1 MPHRTLPL
9 LLGVTTT
16 LLLNGSSPLHAKEAQ
31 EPDVQAE
38 TETVDSAS
46 LELIIPQEPAPN
58 GYRAMAQIDEL
69 MESYEARELCKTPDG
84 RSLWLASFGQ
94 RNAPGR
100 PAILLVANLNGNRL
114 VATEVALE
122 LCQHLNEASAL
133 LDVATVHVIAA
144 ANPDAAAR
152 ALSGEYVHRGRG
164 LDEDFDGR
172 VDEDGPDD
180 IDGDGQLL
188 QMLVEDATGEW
199 LLDEEHPLLL
209 RKADRSKGERGK
221 WRLEMEGLDND
232 GDQDQAEDGPGGVN
246 LQNNFPHRWRA
257 HRPESGVFQL
267 SEPESRALAD
277 FVLETRHLALVIVL
291 DAEDNLSDPP
301 SGKSQ
306 TDKDSTEPR
315 EDDVA
320 LLKVLGERLY
330 QDLEHKPVSAD
341 HGHGG
346 FSDWV
351 YFQVGIPV
359 LESAVWSPPVDG
371 DKEKRKSKLIEWASE
386 SLIGGFVPWEPAP
399 ESAFDDNRK
408 RMIGGWAPLVRN
420 NPSAIELPR
429 ITERWM
435 GFIESLAEDFAQIQL
450 AEPPQIKSLGGG
462 VFDVEVTIVNPSLL
476 ATVSKMGEAT
486 RRRIPVRAV
495 LELPTGGELLSGNR
509 LQAVPRLEGLGG
521 HHKLRWMIRIPEGKT
536 TIVRLMSRTAG
547 ELVITIPSEDS

>member
-1 MPHRTLPL
+1 
-9 LLGVTTT
+9 
-16 LLLNGSSPLHAKEAQ
+16 
-31 EPDVQAE
+31 
-38 TETVDSAS
+38 
-46 LELIIPQEPAPN
+46 
-58 GYRAMAQIDEL
+58 
-69 MESYEARELCKTPDG
+69 
-84 RSLWLASFGQ
+84 
-94 RNAPGR
+94 
-100 PAILLVANLNGNRL
+100 
-114 VATEVALE
+114 
-122 LCQHLNEASAL
+122 
-133 LDVATVHVIAA
+133 
-144 ANPDAAAR
+144 
-152 ALSGEYVHRGRG
+152 
-164 LDEDFDGR
+164 
-172 VDEDGPDD
+172 
-180 IDGDGQLL
+180 
-188 QMLVEDATGEW
+188 
-199 LLDEEHPLLL
+199 
-209 RKADRSKGERGK
+209 
-221 WRLEMEGLDND
+221 
-232 GDQDQAEDGPGGVN
+232 
-246 LQNNFPHRWRA
+246 
-257 HRPESGVFQL
+257 
-267 SEPESRALAD
+267 
-277 FVLETRHLALVIVL
+277 VIVL